1 MIENPAG
8 LGYDFEKVLKTPKRA
23 VPRTVSGFFTP
34 APPSMGR
41 VRRSARPAARLV
53 SSFHTLP
60 APLKTGPEVSKTRSI
75 PA

>member
-8 LGYDFEKVLKTPKRA
+8 LDYDLWEGAENTERA